1 MNWLDRYILQ
11 KNLSQKYYKV
21 NMIPENELDNWIL
34 SRLRMKANIEN
45 SIISAD
51 MEKQIV
57 ETAEK
62 VIVNELQKIFK

>member
-1 MNWLDRYILQ
+1 MNWFDRYILQ